1 MSQTLTGTV
10 HGNTNVL
17 DAPPSFPEGQSVEVV
32 IRSSA
37 TSSPAANANATE
49 NGPPEWWT
57 PEDDQILDEI
67 HRARKQGRRPQF

>member
-10 HGNTNVL
+10 HGNTIVL
-17 DAPPSFPEGQSVEVV
+17 DTPPSFPDGQSVEVV

-37 TSSPAANANATE
+37 PSSPPFDAQATE
-49 NGPPEWWT
+49 SVPPEWWT

-67 HRARKQGRRPQF
+67 YRARKQERRPQF